1 MQHAAM
7 AFRFSWDPTKAASNQ
22 RRHWVTF
29 EEATTT
35 FGDPL
40 SITIADPDHSRG
52 ELRYVLIGL
61 SDRQR
66 LLVVVHATWGDI
78 IRIIS
83 ARLATRREQRL
94 YEEEA

>member
-1 MQHAAM
+1 M
-7 AFRFSWDPTKAASNQ
+7 AFRFSWDPAKAASNH

-40 SITIADPDHSRG
+40 SITVPDPEHSVD
-52 ELRYVLIGL
+52 ELRFVLVGL

-66 LLVVVHATWGDI
+66 LLVVVHATWGEV

-83 ARLATRREQRL
+83 ARLATRRERNV
-94 YEEEA
+94 YEEEL

>member
-1 MQHAAM
+1 M
-7 AFRFSWDPTKAASNQ
+7 AFRFSWDPAKAAGNR

-29 EEATTT
+29 EEASTA

-40 SITIADPDHSRG
+40 SITIADPDHSIE
-52 ELRYVLIGL
+52 ELRFVLIGL

-66 LLVVVHATWGDI
+66 LLIVVHATWGDV

-83 ARLATRREQRL
+83 ARLATRRERKA

>member
-1 MQHAAM
+1 M
-7 AFRFSWDPTKAASNQ
+7 AFRFSWDPAKAAGNR
-22 RRHWVTF
+22 RRHWVSF

-40 SITIADPDHSRG
+40 SITIADPDHSIN
-52 ELRYVLIGL
+52 EVRYVLIGL

-66 LLVVVHATWGDI
+66 LLVVAHATWGDV

-83 ARLATRREQRL
+83 ARLATRHERRT
-94 YEEEA
+94 YEEER

>member
-1 MQHAAM
+1 M
-7 AFRFSWDPTKAASNQ
+7 AFRFSWDPAKAASNR

-40 SITIADPDHSRG
+40 SITLADPDHSLG
-52 ELRYVLIGL
+52 ELRFVLLGL

-83 ARLATRREQRL
+83 ARLATRRERRT

>member
-1 MQHAAM
+1 VLCAV
-7 AFRFSWDPTKAASNQ
+7 TG
-22 RRHWVTF
+22 VTF

-40 SITIADPDHSRG
+40 SITVPDPDHSTDD
-52 ELRYVLIGL
+52 LRFVLIGQ

-66 LLVVVHATWGDI
+66 LLIVVHTTWGSV

-83 ARLATRREQRL
+83 ARLATRRERRV
-94 YEEEA
+94 YEEEP